1 MAGFTSGD
9 GSFYITIR
17 KNLDSKLGYRIELG
31 FSITQHSRD
40 LYLLEKFI
48 IYFNCGRIKKDNRN
62 PVHYFMVSKAKDI
75 TDKIIPFF
83 LRYKILGVKSEDF
96 KD

>member
-1 MAGFTSGD
+1 MSGFTSGD

-17 KNLDSKLGYRIELG
+17 KYETLKSGFRIELG

-48 IYFNCGRIKKDNRN
+48 SYFNCGRIKKDNRN
-62 PVHYFMVSKAKDI
+62 PVHYFIVSNSQDI

-83 LRYKILGVKSEDF
+83 LKYKVLGVKSEDF